1 MGERPPC
8 DFLFET
14 FGEDYLKFAE
24 RTMTPRTVHERRT
37 TARSVLVPF
46 FGGLRLDEIDGP
58 SIERF
63 LATRADVSGA
73 TRNRNLSC
81 LGSMFRRA
89 KDLGLLAKNPAA
101 EVRRSKEP
109 RCPLTLVDAARLRE
123 LLGHFEEPMKT
134 FFLLLL
140 DSGLRLSE
148 AMDLEWCD
156 IDFDAGTIHARVTK
170 AKRPRVVAMTARLSA
185 ALRLHEARKTV
196 PMTGPAYVFP
206 DSRGDEFEIAWS
218 WRNAFKRA
226 AKKIGFP
233 RLRIHDLRHM
243 FAVNLVRRGID
254 LPTVQMVLGHSSLL
268 STLRYAEYADGSA
281 AFRAARALDAM
292 HAASAGESQSG
303 KS

>member
-1 MGERPPC
+1 
-8 DFLFET
+8 
-14 FGEDYLKFAE
+14 
-24 RTMTPRTVHERRT
+24 MTPRTVRERRLT
-37 TARSVLVPF
+37 VRSVLIPF
-46 FGGLRLDEIDGP
+46 FGGLRLDEIDRP

-73 TRNRNLSC
+73 TRNRNVSC

-89 KDLGLLAKNPAA
+89 RDLGLLAKNPVTD
-101 EVRRSKEP
+101 VRRSKEP
-109 RCPLTLVDAARLRE
+109 RLPLTLVDEARLEEFLSR
-123 LLGHFEEPMKT
+123 LDEPMRT

-148 AMDLEWCD
+148 AMDLEWDD
-156 IDFDAGTIHARVTK
+156 IDFAAGTIHARVTK
-170 AKRPRVVAMTARLSA
+170 AKRPRLVAMTARLRE
-185 ALRLHEARKTV
+185 ALRLHDERKTL

-206 DSRGDEFEIAWS
+206 GSRGDEFELAWG

-226 AKKIGFP
+226 VKKIGFP

-292 HAASAGESQSG
+292 HASAAG
-303 KS
+303 KSKPGET